1 MAPNSSAYCTHY
13 LINLQVLIH
22 LFIYWKYLISLDW
35 MGGWVEAKWSSF
47 NLIVAAAVE
56 MLWQR
61 SQDRWSGHLESLDC
75 KFSLVI
81 FSSQILPSFTCQA
94 PSGWPQHQ
102 PCWRFL
108 VQPAVFDQLFAC
120 PAPYLSLRLHGQGW
134 DYYCATFWPRLFNAT
149 HLAEYPQFCTPWVW
163 QIRYQ
168 LFS

>member
-1 MAPNSSAYCTHY
+1 M
-13 LINLQVLIH
+13 
-22 LFIYWKYLISLDW
+22 
-35 MGGWVEAKWSSF
+35 EAKCASF

-81 FSSQILPSFTCQA
+81 FSSEILPSFTCQA

-108 VQPAVFDQLFAC
+108 VQRAVFDQLFAC
-120 PAPYLSLRLHGQGW
+120 PVPCLSLRLHGRVGIIIVPLFCR
-134 DYYCATFWPRLFNAT
+134 DYLTRRIWQNLYSFARVGFGRLGIGF
-149 HLAEYPQFCTPWVW
+149 Y
-163 QIRYQ
+163 
-168 LFS
+168 S